1 MLSMGKLIRFADL
14 SKDEFRR
21 LQLKIVDM
29 LFYFDAFCRKNN
41 ITYCLSAG
49 TCIGAVRHK
58 GFIPWDDDLDV
69 LLTRENYEK
78 LFLLWNNVG
87 NRYQL
92 QKPSDTML
100 TGVHIALLRDSST
113 TCIYDFAKDY
123 DICHGVKIDIEVID
137 GCPKGKFAQVRQKFF
152 CNVYG
157 LMAAQ
162 RVPHHASKIKKIFA
176 KLVLG
181 LIRSPYIRYRLFTNA
196 EKNVKKYKLQE
207 SDLVRLNYGE
217 VYKKE
222 GLIETIDVDFEGRKI
237 PIMKNYDSFLK
248 KMYGDY
254 MKLPPEEKRLP
265 ESEVLY
271 LDLDNSY
278 TKYKGI
284 YYCVDGIR

>member
-1 MLSMGKLIRFADL
+1 MEEKLIRFADL
-14 SKDEFRR
+14 SKEEFRK
-21 LQLKIVDM
+21 LQLKMVEM
-29 LFYFDAFCRKNN
+29 LFYFDAFCRDNG
-41 ITYCLSAG
+41 IQYCLSAG

-69 LLTRENYEK
+69 LLTRENYDK
-78 LFLLWNNVG
+78 LFLLWKNEG

-92 QKPSDTML
+92 QKPNEKML
-100 TGVHIALLRDSST
+100 TGVHIALLRDSYT

-123 DICHGVKIDIEVID
+123 DICHGVKIDIEVMD
-137 GCPKGKFAQVRQKFF
+137 GCPNGKFAQLRQKFF

-162 RVPHHASKIKKIFA
+162 RVPHHASKIKKFFA
-176 KLVLG
+176 KIVLG
-181 LIRSPYIRYRLFTNA
+181 LVRSPQIRYRLFSKA
-196 EKNVKKYKLQE
+196 EENVKKYKLQD

-222 GLIETIDVDFEGRKI
+222 GLTETIDVEFEGRPI
-237 PIMKNYDSFLK
+237 PIMKNYDDFLK

-254 MKLPPEEKRLP
+254 MKLPPEEKRVP
-265 ESEVLY
+265 ESEVLF

-278 TKYKGI
+278 TKYKGV
-284 YYCVDGIR
+284 YYCL